1 MTWHV
6 YIIECNDGSFYT
18 GITNDLDKRIT
29 AHNGGHG
36 AKYTKSRRPVHLRY
50 SEPASDR
57 GQASQREY
65 AIKSLRKSAKLE
77 LIATQLTKT

>member
-6 YIIECNDGSFYT
+6 YIIECYDGSLYT

-29 AHNGGHG
+29 AHNAGLG

-50 SEPASDR
+50 SEAVPDR
-57 GQASQREY
+57 KQASQREY

-77 LIATQLTKT
+77 LIATQLVKT

>member
-18 GITNDLDKRIT
+18 GITSDLDKRIT

-50 SEPASDR
+50 IEPASDR
-57 GQASQREY
+57 GQASQREH

-77 LIATQLTKT
+77 LIATQLAKT